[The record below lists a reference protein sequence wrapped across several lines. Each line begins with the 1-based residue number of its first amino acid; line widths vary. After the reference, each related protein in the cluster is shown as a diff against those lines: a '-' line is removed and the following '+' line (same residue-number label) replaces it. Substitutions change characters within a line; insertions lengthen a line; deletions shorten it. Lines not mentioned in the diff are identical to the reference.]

1 MVYKGVHGQLQVLWL
16 QKKKTLITVHR
27 ASIITYLLATLD
39 KVLKLNCFI
48 INAALSKHQL
58 TALSRALYVPHAVSP
73 PTQSGMTAG
82 TMVLLNQVLMTKFL
96 LIFQVCP
103 STAV

>member
-1 MVYKGVHGQLQVLWL
+1 MAT
-16 QKKKTLITVHR
+16 KKPLITVHG
-27 ASIITYLLATLD
+27 ATIITYLLATLD
-39 KVLKLNCFI
+39 KVLKRNCFI

-82 TMVLLNQVLMTKFL
+82 TMVLLKQVLMTKFL